1 MEKPEEGFQ
10 SLNKKLTNEGLMK
23 LGFYSK
29 FAKKRLTNIKNFIRE
44 NNLKNNNTGIHK
56 VRDYIINSSADD
68 EIFVRNYI
76 SDFYITSEII
86 DLLFHEKR
94 YFLISLN

>member
-1 MEKPEEGFQ
+1 M
-10 SLNKKLTNEGLMK
+10 
-23 LGFYSK
+23 
-29 FAKKRLTNIKNFIRE
+29 RE

-76 SDFYITSEII
+76 ADFYITSEII
-86 DLLFHEKR
+86 DLLFHEKEVFFDIPELEKMFKKDFN
-94 YFLISLN
+94 FLGFVIVADSQRDYY